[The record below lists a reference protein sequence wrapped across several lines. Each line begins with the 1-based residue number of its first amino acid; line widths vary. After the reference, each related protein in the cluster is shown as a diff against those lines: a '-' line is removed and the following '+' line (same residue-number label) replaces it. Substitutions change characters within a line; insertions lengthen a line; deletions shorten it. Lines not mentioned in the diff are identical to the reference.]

1 MVILI
6 VISFALEAFIIEL
19 YCRKSFT
26 AKVRLDKR
34 LIVYTVIYGVLTALY
49 SEEVFF
55 QKCTFGSDCGST
67 YYVFPV

>member
-34 LIVYTVIYGVLTALY
+34 LIVYTVIYGVLSHKKISGY
-49 SEEVFF
+49 HV
-55 QKCTFGSDCGST
+55 
-67 YYVFPV
+67 

>member
-34 LIVYTVIYGVLTALY
+34 LIVYTVIYGIDCFIFGRG
-49 SEEVFF
+49 FF
-55 QKCTFGSDCGST
+55 QKCTFGSDCGSI

>member
-26 AKVRLDKR
+26 ARQEA
-34 LIVYTVIYGVLTALY
+34 YSIYGY
-49 SEEVFF
+49 IRGIDCFIFGRGFF

>member
-26 AKVRLDKR
+26 VKAIDFCP
-34 LIVYTVIYGVLTALY
+34 ITDGVA
-49 SEEVFF
+49 
-55 QKCTFGSDCGST
+55 C
-67 YYVFPV
+67 P